1 MHVNSLPPSVLRH
14 ILTHTAAPL
23 HRWWKD
29 WKHTLPLL
37 HVSAQWRSIG
47 KPLVYSHLF
56 VYCIEAETNN
66 DDDSDDEG
74 DDVAIREIRTYGA
87 VPQMMWRTNGPLIAA
102 IGATDLVHDVRI
114 NLRGPGYM
122 FPFLDG
128 IIGMLVQISP
138 GGAWPLVHTLSI
150 HLASDY
156 IEPSAP
162 PRLQHHHHQQQYSG
176 IADLAME
183 TASSLADALAY
194 AFPAA
199 EKLRVGGCDA
209 SEAFCRFADR
219 LSYHYAM
226 QLRKLETRYPVS
238 CMSPC
243 FNPQLASLH
252 LTVRPYIGQLVPH
265 VAPRSLKYLCL
276 DGISVNFR
284 WQCFYENEGSVRDMC
299 FAQLEHLAVHYNA
312 IHNMEVDAVVTND
325 YSGRPDMR
333 KREGGREA
341 GMLPYCLDFPQLKT
355 LTITRCPPTGGLLS
369 CCTLPRDT
377 LMSITL
383 DGALEAVCKLAQF
396 VGAVSRVGELS
407 VSVRGFADKD
417 ASYLGLENRSD
428 MEMDAMVS
436 AVNRLYSEDDWH
448 LDNGV
453 LCLFDDIV
461 LRPTHIAG
469 IQSVN
474 LKELTVDSPL
484 SLSIFVK
491 IIETQPQLTSMSC
504 YNLQIA
510 MAEPMDVF
518 ILENVIDKLDSD
530 DGDIQVN
537 EESSWTNGG
546 QTLKSSRLERIVA
559 CNHINLFSHTAAL
572 SLACWLMV
580 NIHSLKYILVSRL
593 SLGQAARFV
602 EKAKHVHPHLLD
614 IAINTN

>member
-14 ILTHTAAPL
+14 ILAHAAAPL

-37 HVSAQWRSIG
+37 HVSAHWRSAG

-56 VYCIEAETNN
+56 VYCIEAEAN

-87 VPQMMWRTNGPLIAA
+87 VAQMMWRTNGPLVAA
-102 IGATDLVHDVRI
+102 VGATGLVRDVRI

-128 IIGMLVQISP
+128 IIGMLVQINPEASW
-138 GGAWPLVHTLSI
+138 ALVHTLSI

-162 PRLQHHHHQQQYSG
+162 PPPDHRQHSG
-176 IADLAME
+176 IMAGLAME
-183 TASSLADALAY
+183 TAASLADALAC

-199 EKLRVGGCDA
+199 ENLRVGGCDA

-243 FNPQLASLH
+243 FSPQLASLY

-284 WQCFYENEGSVRDMC
+284 WQCFYENEGSVRDMR

-312 IHNMEVDAVVTND
+312 IHNMEVDAVVTSD

-333 KREGGREA
+333 GGGGGG
-341 GMLPYCLDFPQLKT
+341 GMPSYCLGFPQLKT

-369 CCTLPRDT
+369 CCTLPQDT
-377 LMSITL
+377 LVSVTL
-383 DGALEAVCKLAQF
+383 DGALGAVCKLAQF
-396 VGAVSRVGELS
+396 VGDVSYVGELS
-407 VSVRGFADKD
+407 VSVRGSADRG
-417 ASYLGLENRSD
+417 ASSFSFSESGRD
-428 MEMDAMVS
+428 VEMDAMVS
-436 AVNRLYSEDDWH
+436 AVNRLYSEDYWH
-448 LDNGV
+448 MDNGV

-461 LRPTHIAG
+461 LRPSHIAG
-469 IQSVN
+469 IQTVN
-474 LKELTVDSPL
+474 LKELTIDSPL

-491 IIETQPQLTSMSC
+491 IIETQPQLISISC

-510 MAEPMDVF
+510 TVEPMDVF
-518 ILENVIDKLDSD
+518 ILENIINKLDD
-530 DGDIQVN
+530 DDDDADGDVQLIK
-537 EESSWTNGG
+537 EPSWTSNV
-546 QTLKSSRLERIVA
+546 QPLKSSRLERIVA
-559 CNHINLFSHTAAL
+559 CNHVDLFSHKAAL

-580 NIHSLKYILVSRL
+580 SIHSLKYILVSRL
-593 SLGQAARFV
+593 NLKQAARFV
-602 EKAKHVHPHLLD
+602 EQAKHMHPHLLD